1 MPEISAI
8 YLLREMR
15 IVWGQNET
23 EVIKEVIVNFLHIL
37 GPQRIIYYVYFEIEL
52 SPTTLKLCGSH

>member
-1 MPEISAI
+1 MPEISVI

-37 GPQRIIYYVYFEIEL
+37 GPKNIICYVFIEIEL

>member
-1 MPEISAI
+1 MPEISVI
-8 YLLREMR
+8 YLLREMQ

-37 GPQRIIYYVYFEIEL
+37 GLKNNIHYVFIEIEL

>member
-1 MPEISAI
+1 MPEISVT

-15 IVWGQNET
+15 MVWGQNEM

-37 GPQRIIYYVYFEIEL
+37 GPKNITDYVFIQIEL

>member
-37 GPQRIIYYVYFEIEL
+37 GPKDISYYAFIEIKL
-52 SPTTLKLCGSH
+52 CPTTLKLSGSH

>member
-1 MPEISAI
+1 MPQISVI
-8 YLLREMR
+8 YLLREMQ

-37 GPQRIIYYVYFEIEL
+37 GPKNIIYYVFIEIEL

>member
-1 MPEISAI
+1 MPKISVI
-8 YLLREMR
+8 YLLREMQ

-23 EVIKEVIVNFLHIL
+23 EVIKEVIVNFLHIF
-37 GPQRIIYYVYFEIEL
+37 GPKYIIYYVFIEIEL

>member
-37 GPQRIIYYVYFEIEL
+37 GPKYIIYYVFIEIESSL
-52 SPTTLKLCGSH
+52 TTFKLCGSH

>member
-1 MPEISAI
+1 MPEISVI
-8 YLLREMR
+8 YLLREMQ

-23 EVIKEVIVNFLHIL
+23 EVIKEFIVNFLHIF
-37 GPQRIIYYVYFEIEL
+37 GPKYIIYYVFIEIEL